1 MSMTTMQKFCTVM
14 DKLALDPGWYYE
26 GEDPETEEIFLKNFK
41 RVLYTDINGKAV
53 LTSEPRKFGTT
64 WRQIKSEMDKL

>member
-14 DKLALDPGWYYE
+14 DKLSLDGGYYYE

-41 RVLYTDINGKAV
+41 RVLYKDINGNAV
-53 LTSEPRKFGTT
+53 LTSRPNKFGTT
-64 WRQIKSEMDKL
+64 WAQIKAEMDKL

>member
-1 MSMTTMQKFCTVM
+1 MSLTTMQKFTKVM
-14 DKLALDPGWYYE
+14 DKLSLDPGWYYE

-41 RVLYTDINGKAV
+41 RVLYTDINGNAV
-53 LTSEPRKFGTT
+53 LTSEPHKFGTT

>member
-14 DKLALDPGWYYE
+14 DRLGLDPGWSYI

-41 RVLYTDINGKAV
+41 RVLYADINGNAV
-53 LTSEPRKFGTT
+53 LTSEPHKFGTT
-64 WRQIKSEMDKL
+64 WTQIKSEMDKL

>member
-14 DKLALDPGWYYE
+14 DKLSLDPGWYYE

>member
-14 DKLALDPGWYYE
+14 DNLNLDPGWYYE

-41 RVLYTDINGKAV
+41 RVLYADIDGNAV
-53 LTSEPRKFGTT
+53 LTSIPNKFGTT
-64 WRQIKSEMDKL
+64 WTQIKSEMDKL

>member
-1 MSMTTMQKFCTVM
+1 MSLTTMQKFAKVM
-14 DKLALDPGWYYE
+14 DNLALDPGWYYE

-41 RVLYTDINGKAV
+41 RVLYTDINGNAV
-53 LTSEPRKFGTT
+53 LTSEPHKFGTT